1 MDERAGG
8 PSGRLRELRARVAG
22 RCGRIVAAD
31 WFTGVSFAL
40 IIINALTLGAE
51 TYDRAVARVG
61 EALLAVERTCLAL
74 LVVELALRFGAHLTA
89 PRGFFRDAWN
99 LFDLA
104 IVCAPLLPGV
114 RESIT
119 LLRLVRLARIVRAVR
134 LFPSLR
140 VVIGGV
146 LRSLPG
152 LAGFLLVAASTI
164 YLYAMVGWMAFG
176 DVYPE
181 KYGTVGRAMLTLF
194 LLLSLDGVT
203 DALEAGRSVSE
214 WSIAYYG
221 SYIVLA
227 SYLLTNLLV
236 GIVVKALE
244 EAHQAERSEPGRRVP
259 STLPAGAAG
268 TPAGPAPAAAPRP
281 DPSGAPTKGPQA
293 EPERCRDVTDVYA
306 RLRELRAAL
315 EALEAELGPPP
326 SVNGT
331 GPGRAADRRPPASG
345 TGSGRAAG
353 RRSSANRTGSGRAA
367 GRRAKSARKA
377 AKVRA

>member
-1 MDERAGG
+1 VDDRAGG
-8 PSGRLRELRARVAG
+8 PSRRRRGLRARAAD
-22 RCGRIVAAD
+22 RCGRIVEAD
-31 WFTGVSFAL
+31 WFTTVSFAL

-51 TYDRAVARVG
+51 TYDRVVAHAGVV
-61 EALLAVERTCLAL
+61 LLAVERTCLAL
-74 LVVELALRFGAHLTA
+74 LVVELTLRFGAHLTA
-89 PRGFFRDAWN
+89 PRTFLRDPWN

-152 LAGFLLVAASTI
+152 LAGFLLVATLTI

-194 LLLSLDGVT
+194 LLLSLDGIT

-214 WSIAYYG
+214 WSILYYG
-221 SYIVLA
+221 SYVVLA

-244 EAHQAERSEPGRRVP
+244 EAHQAERPERRPRPPGTVP
-259 STLPAGAAG
+259 APAPGA
-268 TPAGPAPAAAPRP
+268 PAGPDPTVARPARAPVPGRAGPGQPRE
-281 DPSGAPTKGPQA
+281 PS
-293 EPERCRDVTDVYA
+293 DLDA

-315 EALEAELGPPP
+315 DALEAELGRR
-326 SVNGT
+326 S
-331 GPGRAADRRPPASG
+331 RAG
-345 TGSGRAAG
+345 HTGSGRSTG
-353 RRSSANRTGSGRAA
+353 RRS
-367 GRRAKSARKA
+367 KSARKA
-377 AKVRA
+377 ARARI